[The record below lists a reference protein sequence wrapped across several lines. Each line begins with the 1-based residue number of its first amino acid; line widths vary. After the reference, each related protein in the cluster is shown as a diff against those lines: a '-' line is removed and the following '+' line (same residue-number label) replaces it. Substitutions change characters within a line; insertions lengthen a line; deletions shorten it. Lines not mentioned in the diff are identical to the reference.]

1 MSATLPRQS
10 GQQSSVSVEGHVGE
24 GLEEKT
30 ESKLETD
37 GGGRH
42 SEKWQFTGGT
52 QHELLGY
59 RQILS

>member
-1 MSATLPRQS
+1 M
-10 GQQSSVSVEGHVGE
+10 SVEGHVGE